1 MVDTSKACV
10 YLYRALG
17 SPQIRYVGKGATP
30 DRALQHTGGS
40 HNAGLR
46 QLIETRQYVLEVAGP
61 YSSPTEAALVEAA
74 LISALSQGGTQ
85 AALVN
90 EAAGAGPKFRPVGVP
105 GELAE
110 RTLLPALT
118 LSETGRLTGGALL
131 VRNSFGADLSDGRP
145 RLDPSSQHQDDVIV
159 DNLVKYWLLERVTP
173 VWEADPDSRPYALI
187 GSVGP
192 VAHRYVPGALLIV
205 RDALR
210 DEPIH
215 EVTPVN
221 TDLDAFELRGRLI
234 AGAKFGQG
242 KHQHFIW
249 VDAEGA
255 VRYGESTGWA
265 AVGG

>member
-1 MVDTSKACV
+1 
-10 YLYRALG
+10 
-17 SPQIRYVGKGATP
+17 VG
-30 DRALQHTGGS
+30 
-40 HNAGLR
+40 AGFHGPARPL
-46 QLIETRQYVLEVAGP
+46 LNEVP
-61 YSSPTEAALVEAA
+61 
-74 LISALSQGGTQ
+74 
-85 AALVN
+85 
-90 EAAGAGPKFRPVGVP
+90 GAGPKFRPLGVP

-118 LSETGRLTGGALL
+118 LSEIGQLTGGALL

-145 RLDPSSQHQDDVIV
+145 PLDPLSQQQDDVII

-173 VWEADPDSRPYALI
+173 AWESDPDSRPYALI
-187 GSVGP
+187 GSAGP
-192 VAHRYVPGALLIV
+192 LAHRYVPGALLII
-205 RDALR
+205 RDTLG
-210 DEPIH
+210 DEPIR

-221 TDLDAFELRGRLI
+221 HDLDAFELRGRRI

-265 AVGG
+265 AVGA